1 MAPMVAIHVSVA
13 IHQGDHSLCIS
24 FSHVTIAKYCD
35 DTTNTINATTT
46 TTNIPRRSLTASH
59 YTRYYP
65 RPQRHCLP
73 LTWILFLCS
82 CNCICVTKRVWLF
95 YEFVFAILHVFAF
108 AMLIK
113 IYLHNCTYT
122 SVHFTGKLLT
132 TKTWLWGTFLWSQ
145 ALSLATTRSKA
156 CWKKRWNCSKVGEL

>member
-1 MAPMVAIHVSVA
+1 MSVAVAIHKWWQYKLQWQYTNATNMAPMVTIQVAMA

-46 TTNIPRRSLTASH
+46 NIPRRSLTASH

-65 RPQRHCLP
+65 RTQRHCLP

-82 CNCICVTKRVWLF
+82 CICICDANKML
-95 YEFVFAILHVFAF
+95 YEFVFATLHVFAF
-108 AMLIK
+108 AML
-113 IYLHNCTYT
+113 YT
-122 SVHFTGKLLT
+122 NTFAHIPQCILLEN
-132 TKTWLWGTFLWSQ
+132 F
-145 ALSLATTRSKA
+145 
-156 CWKKRWNCSKVGEL
+156 

>member
-1 MAPMVAIHVSVA
+1 MSVAVAIHKWWQYKLQWQYTNATNMAPMVTIQVAMA

-35 DTTNTINATTT
+35 DTTNTINAT

-95 YEFVFAILHVFAF
+95 YEFVFAILHEFAF
-108 AMLIK
+108 AMQYKKCI
-113 IYLHNCTYT
+113 CTYT

-132 TKTWLWGTFLWSQ
+132 PQTWL
-145 ALSLATTRSKA
+145 
-156 CWKKRWNCSKVGEL
+156 